1 MKKVG
6 LIAVLG
12 ATIALVTAATAL
24 SGGTAVKTLQ
34 GTVGPGFTI
43 TMTQGGKAVTSVA
56 PGTYRLTVNDRSPE
70 HNFMLQSG
78 KAVPQQLTTV
88 GFTGTKTVTVTLKKG
103 TESFFCA
110 PHASEMRGH
119 FGVGITA
126 AAAAAAAPAAQSGSG
141 SDDGDDDG
149 GDGDD

>member
-6 LIAVLG
+6 LIAALG

-34 GTVGPGFTI
+34 GTVGPGYTI
-43 TMTQGGKAVTSVA
+43 TVSQGGKAVKTVA
-56 PGTYRLTVNDRSPE
+56 PGTYRLTINDRSSE

-78 KAVPQQLTTV
+78 KAAPQQLTAV

-110 PHASEMRGH
+110 PHASVMRGH

-126 AAAAAAAPAAQSGSG
+126 AAAAAAAPPAQSGT
-141 SDDGDDDG
+141 SDDGEDDH
-149 GDGDD
+149 GDD